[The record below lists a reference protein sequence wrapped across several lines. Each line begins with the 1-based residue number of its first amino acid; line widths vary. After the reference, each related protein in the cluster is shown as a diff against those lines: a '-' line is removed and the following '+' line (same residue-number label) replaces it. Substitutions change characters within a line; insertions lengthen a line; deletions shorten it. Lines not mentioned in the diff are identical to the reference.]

1 MGILERKKLSQ
12 MQARRKRDLCVA
24 RLCPDVATVICL
36 RMKELNRAM
45 IACRPI
51 SKLVEKAL
59 EGAETI
65 RTLRTRLNRRYD
77 DETFLGPAGVDLS
90 RDVADLTRII
100 SNLETMRS
108 NLSQSV

>member
-1 MGILERKKLSQ
+1 MMTCRAIS
-12 MQARRKRDLCVA
+12 
-24 RLCPDVATVICL
+24 
-36 RMKELNRAM
+36 ELVVR
-45 IACRPI
+45 
-51 SKLVEKAL
+51 AL

-65 RTLRTRLNRRYD
+65 RTLHTRLHRRYG

-108 NLSQSV
+108 NLSPRQTA